1 MKSFL
6 AACGIEDSFQFAI
19 ENQGATESR
28 LRLLYQPFAVIGRD
42 LRADVVLDHVDVSRR
57 HVYLQVVEGRVFW
70 VDLESRTGTRGERE
84 SQRFGWLDGG
94 RTFCVGPYVIRRF
107 VGDSQADDKCDRGDL
122 PRDTP
127 LVARAY
133 PHAAQPEVALEFLNG
148 PSQSMFKPVHRVLS
162 LIGSASGCKF
172 RLTDSSVSRF
182 HGSLLQTSAG
192 LWIVDLLGQKG
203 ITINDVPVRSS
214 RLVDGDIVK
223 IGRYQIRIRCRSSGQ
238 SSGTGLFD
246 LGRTT
251 LVPKVVRQN
260 RAPNGLKAM
269 NWASPPIPFHSGP
282 GDGQES
288 PSTLP
293 IQAISMFPKLDLMR
307 SDAIPPLNLAQS
319 ELTESMLVPLVNQ
332 FGLMQQQMFDQ
343 FQQAMAMMVQMFGTM
358 HRDQMEVIRAE
369 LDRLHEL
376 TEEFHALKNELA
388 ERTRERADV
397 ASNGPEV
404 NLAGFGQQAAMR
416 SSVSATL
423 PPAAPSDLKRRP
435 GVNRVGQAPA
445 HSPSPPAS
453 KAVGQRPSPEPH
465 LLPTQPSS
473 SPPAAPAISEPVQ
486 KAGSRSSTKPSGAS
500 PTADKD
506 RDTVLWLHQRI
517 MVLQRER
524 ESRWQKIL
532 KLVPGMSSS

>member
-19 ENQGATESR
+19 ENQSATESK

-42 LRADVVLDHVDVSRR
+42 LRADVVLDHADVSRR
-57 HVYLQVVEGRVFW
+57 HVYLQVVDGRVFW

-84 SQRFGWLDGG
+84 SQRVGWLEGG

-107 VGDSQADDKCDRGDL
+107 VGDSQADDKLNRVDL

-133 PHAAQPEVALEFLNG
+133 AHAAQPEVALEFLNG
-148 PSQSMFKPVHRVLS
+148 PSQSMIKPVHRVLS

-214 RLVDGDIVK
+214 RLIDGDIVK
-223 IGRYQIRIRCRSSGQ
+223 IGRYQIRIRSRPRRQ

-246 LGRTT
+246 LGRTAF
-251 LVPKVVRQN
+251 VPKSVGQN
-260 RAPNGLKAM
+260 RVPNGLKLT
-269 NWASPPIPFHSGP
+269 NWALPAAPFRSGP
-282 GDGQES
+282 VDGQES

-293 IQAISMFPKLDLMR
+293 IQAISMFPKVDLM
-307 SDAIPPLNLAQS
+307 PLNTTFPVNLAQS

-388 ERTRERADV
+388 ERTREQAEVLLHEPD
-397 ASNGPEV
+397 V
-404 NLAGFGQQAAMR
+404 NLARFDRQAAMG
-416 SSVSATL
+416 SSVAAT
-423 PPAAPSDLKRRP
+423 PPAVPSDAKESP
-435 GVNRVGQAPA
+435 GVSRVSQAPA
-445 HSPSPPAS
+445 NSPLPPAS
-453 KAVGQRPSPEPH
+453 KTMEQRPSPQPH
-465 LLPTQPSS
+465 LLPTQSLSS
-473 SPPAAPAISEPVQ
+473 LPAAPSVSEPVQ
-486 KAGSRSSTKPSGAS
+486 QAGSHSSAKPSGAS
-500 PTADKD
+500 PAADKD

-517 MVLQRER
+517 RALQQER